1 VPAERVDAIVDLAP
15 DACRRCARALHARDA
30 VGDPRRHQVTELPP
44 IAAHITEYRCHRRR
58 CRRCGTTTQ
67 APLPDALAGQFGP
80 QLTALIAYLTVVCRM
95 PRLVVQ
101 RFLEG
106 ALQIPISLGSTQA
119 AWEEAS
125 AAVAAPYAELA
136 ATLRQVPVLNAD
148 ETGHRTNGDKRW
160 LWVFVARTFVLY
172 RIAASRGADVL
183 QAVLGETFAG
193 VLGSD
198 RLPSYLKYVAG
209 QRQFCWAH
217 LTRNVLSALDLART
231 PSARRFCREALVLQR
246 RLFRLWHRSRG
257 DPTARGGP
265 LTRQELI
272 AKALPIE
279 KAFFRLGERYLDA
292 ANADVRNLAYA
303 LFVHNQHFFTFVHE
317 DGVEPT
323 NNVAERALRTAVQ
336 WRKIMFGNRSAA
348 GELAVARLLTVT
360 RTCQLQQL
368 NALAYL
374 TAAIHCHRRRQ
385 AVATLLPKPF
395 TP

>member
-1 VPAERVDAIVDLAP
+1 MA
-15 DACRRCARALHARDA
+15 
-30 VGDPRRHQVTELPP
+30 
-44 IAAHITEYRCHRRR
+44 
-58 CRRCGTTTQ
+58 
-67 APLPDALAGQFGP
+67 
-80 QLTALIAYLTVVCRM
+80 
-95 PRLVVQ
+95 
-101 RFLEG
+101 
-106 ALQIPISLGSTQA
+106 PIS
-119 AWEEAS
+119 
-125 AAVAAPYAELA
+125 
-136 ATLRQVPVLNAD
+136 
-148 ETGHRTNGDKRW
+148 
-160 LWVFVARTFVLY
+160 
-172 RIAASRGADVL
+172 
-183 QAVLGETFAG
+183 
-193 VLGSD
+193 
-198 RLPSYLKYVAG
+198 
-209 QRQFCWAH
+209 
-217 LTRNVLSALDLART
+217 
-231 PSARRFCREALVLQR
+231 
-246 RLFRLWHRSRG
+246 G

-292 ANADVRNLAYA
+292 ANADLNAISLYA
-303 LFVHNQHFFTFVHE
+303 LFVHNQHFFTFVHQ